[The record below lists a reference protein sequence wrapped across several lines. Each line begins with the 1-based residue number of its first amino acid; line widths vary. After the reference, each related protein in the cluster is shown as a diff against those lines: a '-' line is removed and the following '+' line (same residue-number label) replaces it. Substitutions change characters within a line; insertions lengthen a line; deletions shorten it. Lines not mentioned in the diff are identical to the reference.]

1 MCDRCSECA
10 STLEN
15 RVECIVS
22 RAHAVSQ
29 STDVFLS
36 GSTIFSNFCPKSEI
50 ASSKIKKK
58 LKLWYKKEE
67 HINSGRFH
75 VELSSDFVIRI
86 QKLKAKVKKR
96 NKNIFS

>member
-22 RAHAVSQ
+22 RLRVESQ

-36 GSTIFSNFCPKSEI
+36 GSTIFPNFCPKSEF
-50 ASSKIKKK
+50 APSKIKKK
-58 LKLWYKKEE
+58 FKSWYKKEE
-67 HINSGRFH
+67 HINSGRFY
-75 VELSSDFVIRI
+75 VELSSYFVIRI

-96 NKNIFS
+96 NKNISS